1 MMVCWCQWQK
11 VYFTQLFLQNH
22 KCFYN
27 TQGLHSSLIFRSRTS
42 AFLLFC
48 CFLYLFML
56 SWWYVNFFWTLVS
69 FSSVSVQPEFS
80 DSLFFP
86 SSVTSI
92 RLNAAQWEEI
102 VQDTTYFC
110 KDLFHLRSRMEGIG
124 IVSTSSLKSTLILV
138 TRSMYKVFVFISEN
152 NKQIS
157 LFGSGCLK
165 LKDKYWNTFFPSSAS
180 IYYRKGLSGKY
191 YFDTQFTDLYFLQFW
206 AAFWLFPT
214 FLHLWC
220 LSNKHLMFKEQSKSI

>member
-22 KCFYN
+22 KCFYD

-102 VQDTTYFC
+102 VQDTTNFC

-165 LKDKYWNTFFPSSAS
+165 LK
-180 IYYRKGLSGKY
+180 
-191 YFDTQFTDLYFLQFW
+191 
-206 AAFWLFPT
+206 
-214 FLHLWC
+214 
-220 LSNKHLMFKEQSKSI
+220 SK

>member
-152 NKQIS
+152 NKQVS

-165 LKDKYWNTFFPSSAS
+165 LRKNTWILFKDVDNWLLNTWFV
-180 IYYRKGLSGKY
+180 IWYKMLQQGKLITGQLI
-191 YFDTQFTDLYFLQFW
+191 DVM
-206 AAFWLFPT
+206 
-214 FLHLWC
+214 HL
-220 LSNKHLMFKEQSKSI
+220 LEPQLGSLKK